1 MGVQLANGTEYV
13 EAMLACFK
21 VRAVPVNVN
30 YRYVTR
36 ELEYLY
42 ADAGLVGLVFH
53 RRFGAA
59 VTGALGAL
67 AERRAVL
74 EVADGSPSVGAGIDY
89 EEALAAPTEGRDFPA
104 RSAADRYCVYT
115 GGTTGMPKGVLW
127 RHDDI
132 FFAAMGGG
140 DPFAS
145 GNHISRPEE
154 LAERV
159 LRPGVTALAIP
170 PFMHAAGHWLAFST
184 LFGGGTVVTTP
195 DGGFDPVE
203 VWRLVEAE
211 RANAVVVV
219 GDAMA
224 RPLLDVLA
232 ADPGRFD
239 LSSLM
244 AVGSG
249 GAVLSPSTKAQLA
262 ELLPGRIVADRFGSS
277 ETGQVGG
284 EPPADDPF
292 GPPRLRVDER
302 TTVLDADLVP
312 VVPGSGV
319 VGHLARGGHVPL
331 GYLGR
336 PRRHRGDVRRGGTGS
351 RWALPGDQ
359 ATVAE
364 DGTITVLGRGSLCIN
379 TGGEKVF
386 PDEVEAALKGHPA
399 VADALVVGVD
409 DERFGQRVVALVQ
422 LRPGRGRRSRRA
434 PGARPRA
441 ADRVQG
447 AAPVRLRRRDR
458 ALAQRQA
465 RLSARPGRGRGRT
478 PPWGPE
484 PVQRMA
490 GIDAAFLYMETP
502 SMHLHVVGVLVLDPG
517 GAPDGFTLEKLTR
530 VLSERIHLIPPLR
543 RRLLPAPA
551 GIDHPL
557 WVEDPDFDLAAH
569 VRRAPVPGPLSWAG
583 LEALH
588 RRGRRAGRSTGR
600 DRCGRCGSP
609 TSTTAPVAL
618 VTKLHHSMMDGGAGA
633 DLMASIFDL
642 GPDADRVAPPDGRR
656 GCPTPCRPLPRQVAG
671 SVTSLVARQRYV
683 PGRTGPL
690 GVRCGGH
697 GPDLAGPATGGQRPA
712 ADGAVDRASTGRSP
726 ARRSVSLDQGG
737 PRHRARHPAGVRDHG
752 QRRGARRLG
761 HGAAQLPAGPGRPA
775 ATATWWQPCRSA
787 PTGGNDDPR
796 RGQQGVEHDGAPAT
810 PSRRPR

>member
-1 MGVQLANGTEYV
+1 MELNLADLFELVADEVPDATAMVSGGRRLTYRELDRRADRLAHHLAGVGIGAGERVGVQLANGTEYI

-21 VRAVPVNVN
+21 IRAVPVNVN

-42 ADAGLVGLVFH
+42 TDAGLVGLIFH

-59 VTGALGAL
+59 VTGALGSL
-67 AERRAVL
+67 TGCRAVI
-74 EVADGSPSVGAGIDY
+74 EVDDGSPSVGVGVEY
-89 EEALAAPTEGRDFPA
+89 EDALAGSTAARDFPT

-145 GNHISRPEE
+145 GDHITRAEE

-184 LFGGGTVVTTP
+184 LFGGGTIVTTP
-195 DGGFDPVE
+195 DGGFDPTE
-203 VWRLVEAE
+203 VWRLVEGE

-244 AVGSG
+244 AIGSG
-249 GAVLSPSTKAQLA
+249 GAVLSPSTKSQLA

-292 GPPRLRVDER
+292 GPPRLHLDER
-302 TTVLDADLVP
+302 TTVLDADLEP
-312 VVPGSGV
+312 VVPGSGI

-331 GYLGR
+331 GYLGD
-336 PRRHRGDVRRGGTGS
+336 PDASAATFVVAGGT

-359 ATVAE
+359 ATVAA

-422 LRPGRGRRSRRA
+422 VRAGQDVDADVLQAHGHELLTGYKVPRQFVFVPEIVRSPSGKPDYPHARA
-434 PGARPRA
+434 VA
-441 ADRVQG
+441 A
-447 AAPVRLRRRDR
+447 AH
-458 ALAQRQA
+458 
-465 RLSARPGRGRGRT
+465 S
-478 PPWGPE
+478 
-484 PVQRMA
+484 
-490 GIDAAFLYMETP
+490 
-502 SMHLHVVGVLVLDPG
+502 VVG
-517 GAPDGFTLEKLTR
+517 A
-530 VLSERIHLIPPLR
+530 
-543 RRLLPAPA
+543 
-551 GIDHPL
+551 
-557 WVEDPDFDLAAH
+557 
-569 VRRAPVPGPLSWAG
+569 
-583 LEALH
+583 
-588 RRGRRAGRSTGR
+588 
-600 DRCGRCGSP
+600 
-609 TSTTAPVAL
+609 
-618 VTKLHHSMMDGGAGA
+618 
-633 DLMASIFDL
+633 
-642 GPDADRVAPPDGRR
+642 
-656 GCPTPCRPLPRQVAG
+656 
-671 SVTSLVARQRYV
+671 
-683 PGRTGPL
+683 
-690 GVRCGGH
+690 
-697 GPDLAGPATGGQRPA
+697 
-712 ADGAVDRASTGRSP
+712 
-726 ARRSVSLDQGG
+726 
-737 PRHRARHPAGVRDHG
+737 
-752 QRRGARRLG
+752 
-761 HGAAQLPAGPGRPA
+761 
-775 ATATWWQPCRSA
+775 
-787 PTGGNDDPR
+787 
-796 RGQQGVEHDGAPAT
+796 
-810 PSRRPR
+810 